1 MKDETV
7 FLWYLL
13 LLYNK
18 ISYTEP
24 VSYTIS
30 RTTSHGNVGIESDN
44 FTIPDSKCGE
54 TTDVGCGSYNAL
66 PVDNAQLGR
75 CNCDCR
81 PTKSTFAFTSDN
93 KGTCIEDSEVRKK
106 LQSDQ
111 NSQQGEKGNII
122 VLTSV

>member
-30 RTTSHGNVGIESDN
+30 RTASHGNVGIESDK
-44 FTIPDSKCGE
+44 FAIADSNCGV
-54 TTDVGCGSYNAL
+54 TDVDCGSYNAL
-66 PVDNAQLGR
+66 DNVQLGR

-81 PTKSTFAFTSDN
+81 PKKSSFAFTSDN
-93 KGTCIEDSEVRKK
+93 RGICIDDSEVRTK

-111 NSQQGEKGNII
+111 YSQQGEKGNII
-122 VLTSV
+122 VVTSV

>member
-30 RTTSHGNVGIESDN
+30 RTTSHGNVGIESDK
-44 FTIPDSKCGE
+44 FTIPDSNCGE
-54 TTDVGCGSYNAL
+54 TKDFDCGSYNAL
-66 PVDNAQLGR
+66 DNAQLGR

-81 PTKSTFAFTSDN
+81 HTKSTFAFTSDN

-111 NSQQGEKGNII
+111 YSQQGEKGNII

>member
-1 MKDETV
+1 MKDETI
-7 FLWYLL
+7 FLLYLL

-30 RTTSHGNVGIESDN
+30 RTTSHGNVGIESDK
-44 FTIPDSKCGE
+44 FTIPDSNCGE
-54 TTDVGCGSYNAL
+54 TKNFDCGSYNAL
-66 PVDNAQLGR
+66 DNAQLGR

-81 PTKSTFAFTSDN
+81 HTKSTFAFTSDN

-111 NSQQGEKGNII
+111 YSQQGEKGNII
-122 VLTSV
+122 VLTLV